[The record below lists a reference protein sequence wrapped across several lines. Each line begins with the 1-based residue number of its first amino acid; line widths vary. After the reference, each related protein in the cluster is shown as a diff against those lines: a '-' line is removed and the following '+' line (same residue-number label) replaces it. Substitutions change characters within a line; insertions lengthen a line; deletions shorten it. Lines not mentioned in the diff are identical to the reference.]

1 MKKRFSSISILLGAI
16 AVVALLGAGCQKYPS
31 SRGADRDSGKKASL
45 PFSKEE
51 TPRAR
56 EADSND
62 AYEAAIDLELPDSSS
77 KAIERDLR
85 SVVQP
90 VFGRAKISSFLN
102 NFPGENSLTVEYTTK
117 KPTEQG
123 SLNALLSILKDKGYV
138 IDASGIT
145 EGNAMV
151 SANSGGKSLI
161 FTFQL
166 NGQKVSVSFA
176 SQN

>member
-1 MKKRFSSISILLGAI
+1 MKKRFGSISILFGAV
-16 AVVALLGAGCQKYPS
+16 AAVALLGVGCQKYPT
-31 SRGADRDSGKKASL
+31 SRSADRDSGKASL

-51 TPRAR
+51 TTK
-56 EADSND
+56 EAASND
-62 AYEAAIDLELPDSSS
+62 AYEAAVDLELPDSSS

-102 NFPGENSLTVEYTTK
+102 NFAGENSLTVEYTTK

-123 SLNALLSILKDKGYV
+123 NLNDLLSLLKDKGYT
-138 IDASGIT
+138 IDASGIA

-151 SANSGGKSLI
+151 SANNGGKSLI

-166 NGQKVSVSFA
+166 NGQKISVSFA